1 MKSNII
7 KAAINLGCIP
17 CNNIFDF
24 YKEIG
29 RDCKDVNGAA
39 FDYILDVFAGTVRE
53 ENAAARE
60 KKLKMTFD
68 PDAEDYP
75 TAAIGGGDGDVIIL
89 NRISDPEEPVVLP
102 EPIKEYFTY
111 DEDDECYK
119 SGGDENRA
127 LYITVL
133 TDGDLLKGVYMLYGE
148 QYRALAGDG
157 TEVMNGRKALSGIF
171 DCLDC
176 KFEAVAVVPK
186 EYFGTLHMQNRLE
199 LDALVAQQTVL
210 FGKEAE
216 IGGVPC
222 LIIYSQR

>member
-1 MKSNII
+1 
-7 KAAINLGCIP
+7 
-17 CNNIFDF
+17 
-24 YKEIG
+24 
-29 RDCKDVNGAA
+29 
-39 FDYILDVFAGTVRE
+39 
-53 ENAAARE
+53 
-60 KKLKMTFD
+60 MTFD

-89 NRISDPEEPVVLP
+89 NRISDPEETVVLP

-111 DEDDECYK
+111 DEDDECYN

-210 FGKEAE
+210 FEKDVE

>member
-17 CNNIFDF
+17 GTKILEF

-29 RDCKDVNGAA
+29 RDCADVNEAA
-39 FDYILDVFAGTVRE
+39 FDYIQDIFAGTVRE
-53 ENAAARE
+53 EDAATRA

-75 TAAIGGGDGDVIIL
+75 TMAVGGG
-89 NRISDPEEPVVLP
+89 ETVVLP
-102 EPIKEYFTY
+102 EPITPFFTY
-111 DEDDECYK
+111 DEDEECYK

-127 LYITVL
+127 LYITVV
-133 TDGDLLKGVYMLYGE
+133 TDGDLIKGVYMLYGE
-148 QYRALAGDG
+148 QYKALAGDG
-157 TEVMNGRKALSGIF
+157 TEVENGRTAVSKIF

-176 KFEAVAVVPK
+176 KFEAIAVVPK
-186 EYFGTLHMQNRLE
+186 EYYGTLHMQNRLE
-199 LDALVAQQTVL
+199 LESLIAQQTAL
-210 FGKEAE
+210 FEKEVE
-216 IGGVPC
+216 IDGVPC